1 MYIYICFL
9 KPLETPLC
17 LCLSFWLSMSRCVFH
32 SHSHFHTHPH
42 SRTLTHTHS
51 LFQMST
57 VLSANKMKSHDL
69 ATWVFL
75 FVYIAVFDFRHPFP
89 VILGMVY
96 SRVYHMT
103 VLDNDP
109 LTSVDYYRKV
119 PLFITRQSHRR
130 GVKTGF
136 EMTLPGSPIGGS
148 ISEVANPTFWHSWIV
163 GIWPTLQQ
171 CDMAMESGPLINL
184 HLKNINFT

>member
-1 MYIYICFL
+1 MF
-9 KPLETPLC
+9 LETSGNPSLSLSLFLALC
-17 LCLSFWLSMSRCVFH
+17 VSLCLSLSLSLSH
-32 SHSHFHTHPH
+32 SLSHSH
-42 SRTLTHTHS
+42 THTHS

>member
-1 MYIYICFL
+1 MF
-9 KPLETPLC
+9 LETSRNPSLSLSPFLALC
-17 LCLSFWLSMSRCVFH
+17 VSLCLSLSLSL
-32 SHSHFHTHPH
+32 SHSPSLSH
-42 SRTLTHTHS
+42 SLTHTHT
-51 LFQMST
+51 LLQMST

-69 ATWVFL
+69 ATLVFL

-103 VLDNDP
+103 ALDNDP

-119 PLFITRQSHRR
+119 PLFITCQSHRR

-136 EMTLPGSPIGGS
+136 EMTL
-148 ISEVANPTFWHSWIV
+148 
-163 GIWPTLQQ
+163 
-171 CDMAMESGPLINL
+171 GPQ
-184 HLKNINFT
+184 